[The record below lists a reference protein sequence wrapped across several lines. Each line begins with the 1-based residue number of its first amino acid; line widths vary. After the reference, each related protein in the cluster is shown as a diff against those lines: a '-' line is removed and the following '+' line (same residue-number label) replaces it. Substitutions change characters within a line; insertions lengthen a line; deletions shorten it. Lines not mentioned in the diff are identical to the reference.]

1 MSGRLERI
9 RARPARAV
17 ALTGTATAIAVL
29 ALMLLRSGGPTYEV
43 TAVFDQVDGL
53 VPGADVEVAG
63 VKEGSVESIAIGS
76 DGLPHVTLEIDD
88 GFRLRQGAVA
98 DLRAASASGEV
109 NRFITLTQGSGPE
122 LGSGATLGLA
132 RTDQPVEVGQVL
144 STLDSSTRGDV
155 RTALRGLDTAT
166 SGRGADLAAILRNSA
181 GALGNTAELVRQVNR
196 DGDALRTLVA
206 SGGQVVHTLARDPNG
221 LGSTADRLASVLAT
235 TASRQRDLARS
246 AARLP
251 KGLQAP
257 REALDR
263 LDASVGTLRRVVALA
278 RPGIASLVPFAKDLR
293 PALISAQPALAA
305 ARRLVGDAPGDLRAL
320 SPLLDT
326 AKPTLRTMTPALR
339 SAEPILNEARVRTPD
354 FFSFFSNWA
363 DFTSVYDANG
373 HAARVGLVMPP
384 APTNSIGPS
393 DSGAGSLA
401 APFLRTPGVLEGQ
414 PWTDYRKS
422 FIGRRPGR

>member
-1 MSGRLERI
+1 MSKRLERI

-17 ALTGTATAIAVL
+17 AFTGIATAVAVL
-29 ALMLLRSGGPTYEV
+29 ALMLLRSGGSTYEV

-63 VKEGSVESIAIGS
+63 VKEGSVGDIAIGS

-88 GFRLRQGAVA
+88 GFRLRRGATA

-109 NRFITLTQGSGPE
+109 NRFITLTQGSGTE
-122 LGSGATLGLA
+122 LHSGDTLGLA
-132 RTDQPVEVGQVL
+132 TTDQPVEIDQVL
-144 STLDSSTRGDV
+144 STLGPRTRDDV

-166 SGRGADLAAILRNSA
+166 AGRGADLASILRHSA
-181 GALGNTAELVRQVNR
+181 GALGNTAEVVRQVNS
-196 DGDALRTLVA
+196 DGDALRGLVA
-206 SGGQVVHTLARDPNG
+206 GGSRVVHTVARDPSG
-221 LGSTADRLASVLAT
+221 LGSTADRLAAVLET
-235 TASRQRDLARS
+235 TAGRQRELAQS

-251 KGLQAP
+251 AGLSAP

-278 RPGIASLVPFAKDLR
+278 GPGIASLVPFAKALR
-293 PALISAQPALAA
+293 PALASARPALATA
-305 ARRLVGDAPGDLRAL
+305 NRLVADAPGDLRGM
-320 SPLLDT
+320 SPLLDA
-326 AKPTLRTMTPALR
+326 AKPTLRTMAPTLR

-373 HAARVGLVMPP
+373 HAARVGIVLPP
-384 APTNSIGPS
+384 GSTKTIGPS
-393 DSGAGSLA
+393 DSGAGSLE
-401 APFLRTPGVLEGQ
+401 APFVRTPGVLEGQ

-422 FIGRRPGR
+422 FIGRPGR